1 MMEDN
6 LNTQTICKMVI
17 VLTFFSLIFNG
28 SVFATIGDTSKQTE
42 NFPAK
47 NKKDCDRKIN
57 RFLTEVTPYSLGPDD
72 GSGTRGECMEC
83 REIKRAFKKPPGK
96 DFSKK
101 PICRVVGECVVV
113 EDSFC
118 DGITPGDGS

>member
-1 MMEDN
+1 MEAN
-6 LNTQTICKMVI
+6 LKTQTIFKMVMF
-17 VLTFFSLIFNG
+17 LTICLLYFNG

-47 NKKDCDRKIN
+47 NKRDCDRKIN

-83 REIKRAFKKPPGK
+83 REIKRAFKKPPGR

-101 PICRVVGECVVV
+101 PLCRVIGECVVV

-118 DGITPGDGS
+118 DGITTGDGS

>member
-1 MMEDN
+1 MEAN
-6 LNTQTICKMVI
+6 LKTQTIFKMVMF
-17 VLTFFSLIFNG
+17 LTFCLLYFNG

-47 NKKDCDRKIN
+47 NKRDCDRQIN
-57 RFLTEVTPYSLGPDD
+57 RFLSEVTPYSLGPDD
-72 GSGTRGECMEC
+72 GSGMRGECMEC
-83 REIKRAFKKPPGK
+83 REIKRAFKKPPGR

-101 PICRVVGECVVV
+101 PLCRVVGECVVV

-118 DGITPGDGS
+118 DGITTGDGS

>member
-1 MMEDN
+1 MK
-6 LNTQTICKMVI
+6 TQTISKMVMI
-17 VLTFFSLIFNG
+17 LTFCSLFFNS
-28 SVFATIGDTSKQTE
+28 SVFAIIGDTSKQTE

-47 NKKDCDRKIN
+47 NKRDCDRKIN
-57 RFLTEVTPYSLGPDD
+57 RFLSEVTPYSLGPDD

-83 REIKRAFKKPPGK
+83 REIKRAFKKPPGR

-101 PICRVVGECVVV
+101 PLCRVVGGCVVV

-118 DGITPGDGS
+118 DGITTGDGS

>member
-1 MMEDN
+1 MEAN
-6 LNTQTICKMVI
+6 LKTQTIFKMVMF
-17 VLTFFSLIFNG
+17 LTFFLLYFNG

-42 NFPAK
+42 NFRAK
-47 NKKDCDRKIN
+47 NKRQCDRQIN
-57 RFLTEVTPYSLGPDD
+57 RFLSEVTPYSLGPDD

-83 REIKRAFKKPPGK
+83 REIKRAFKKPPGR

-101 PICRVVGECVVV
+101 PLCRVVGECVVV

-118 DGITPGDGS
+118 DGITTGDGS

>member
-1 MMEDN
+1 MEAN
-6 LNTQTICKMVI
+6 LKTQTIFNMVMI
-17 VLTFFSLIFNG
+17 LTFCSLFFNG
-28 SVFATIGDTSKQTE
+28 SVFATIGDTSRQTE

-47 NKKDCDRKIN
+47 NKRDCDRKID
-57 RFLTEVTPYSLGPDD
+57 RFLKEVTPYSLGPDE

-83 REIKRAFKKPPGK
+83 REIKRAFKKPPRG

-101 PICRVVGECVVV
+101 PICKVVGECVVV

-118 DGITPGDGS
+118 DGIATGDGS

>member
-1 MMEDN
+1 MEVN
-6 LNTQTICKMVI
+6 LKTQTIYKMVMI
-17 VLTFFSLIFNG
+17 LTFCSLFFNG
-28 SVFATIGDTSKQTE
+28 SVFATIGDISKQTE

-47 NKKDCDRKIN
+47 NKRDCDRKIN

-83 REIKRAFKKPPGK
+83 GEIKRAFKKPPGR

-118 DGITPGDGS
+118 DGIAKGDGS

>member
-1 MMEDN
+1 MEAN
-6 LNTQTICKMVI
+6 LKTQTIFNMVMF
-17 VLTFFSLIFNG
+17 LTFCLLYFNG

-47 NKKDCDRKIN
+47 NKRDCDRKIN
-57 RFLTEVTPYSLGPDD
+57 RFLKEVTPYSLGPDD
-72 GSGTRGECMEC
+72 GSGMRGECMEC
-83 REIKRAFKKPPGK
+83 REIKRAFKKPPGR

-118 DGITPGDGS
+118 DGITTGDGS

>member
-1 MMEDN
+1 MEAN
-6 LNTQTICKMVI
+6 LKTQTICKMVMI
-17 VLTFFSLIFNG
+17 WTFCSLFFNS
-28 SVFATIGDTSKQTE
+28 SVFATIGETSKQTE

-47 NKKDCDRKIN
+47 NKRDCDRKIN

-83 REIKRAFKKPPGK
+83 REVNRAFKKPPER
-96 DFSKK
+96 DSSKK

-118 DGITPGDGS
+118 DGIATGDGS